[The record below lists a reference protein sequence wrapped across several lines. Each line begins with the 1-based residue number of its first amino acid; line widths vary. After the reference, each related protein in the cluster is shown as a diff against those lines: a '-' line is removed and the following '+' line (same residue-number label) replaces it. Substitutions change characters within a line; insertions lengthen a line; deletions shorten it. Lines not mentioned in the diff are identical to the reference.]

1 MGGLCL
7 KFEFIVFEAHTP
19 ETDKGESLDLMI
31 TENIIFFGACLC
43 FLSAASQL
51 VLKMKKRENYN
62 IFLLFTLLGIILL
75 QFHSMVTLS
84 VLVHPEY
91 MAYHP
96 TVLFFFCPILYYAYY
111 IVSFPDAGVPRNY
124 ALYFIPALI
133 SAAADTYLFVFKN
146 SSSGELAKMFL
157 GGENSKDVIL
167 FKIFAVASIGQI
179 LVYHF
184 RLMKVLIPSLK
195 GNGGKNIIYITLIIS
210 FLSTTSSATVIPGYI
225 LGNENYMRYSALF
238 IAVCVIIT
246 NLTGVRYPDF
256 LQMLSM
262 KVRRGIYSRSL
273 LRGLDVDRLMLKLEK
288 LMTEKN
294 IYRDDSIN
302 LADTA
307 ISLGVT
313 HHQLSQLL
321 NERLNMNFNT
331 YINSYRIEEA
341 KRLLIA
347 NPDRTVL
354 TIAYEVGF
362 NSKSSFYESFTKIT
376 GITPVEYRKT
386 YHFIIK

>member
-1 MGGLCL
+1 
-7 KFEFIVFEAHTP
+7 
-19 ETDKGESLDLMI
+19 MI
-31 TENIIFFGACLC
+31 AEKIIFFGACLC
-43 FLSAASQL
+43 FFTAVGQL

-62 IFLLFTLLGIILL
+62 LFLLFTLLGIILL
-75 QFHSMVTLS
+75 QFHSMVTS
-84 VLVHPEY
+84 AVLDHPEY
-91 MAYHP
+91 MAFHP
-96 TVLFFFCPILYYAYY
+96 TLLFIFCPILYYAYY
-111 IVSFPDAGVPRNY
+111 IVSFPDAGVPKRY
-124 ALYFIPALI
+124 ALYFIPAFI
-133 SAAADTYLFVFKN
+133 SSAADAYLFIFRN
-146 SSSGELAKMFL
+146 GSSVEFARMFWE
-157 GGENSKDVIL
+157 GENSCDVVL

-179 LVYHF
+179 LIYHF
-184 RLMKVLIPSLK
+184 WLIKVLITSLK
-195 GNGGKNIIYITLIIS
+195 GNGGKNIIYITFTVS
-210 FLSTTSSATVIPGYI
+210 FLSAVSSATVIPGYI
-225 LGNENYMRYSALF
+225 LGDENYIRYSALF
-238 IAVCVIIT
+238 IAVCVVIT

-262 KVRRGIYSRSL
+262 KVKRGIYTKSL
-273 LRGLDVDRLMLKLEK
+273 LKGLDVDRLMLGIEK
-288 LMTEKN
+288 LMTEQK
-294 IYRDDSIN
+294 IYRNDEIN

-307 ISLGVT
+307 AVLNVT

-341 KRLLIA
+341 KTLLIA

-376 GITPVEYRKT
+376 GVTPVEYRKT

>member
-1 MGGLCL
+1 
-7 KFEFIVFEAHTP
+7 
-19 ETDKGESLDLMI
+19 MI
-31 TENIIFFGACLC
+31 AENIIFFGACLC
-43 FLSAASQL
+43 FLSATGQL

-62 IFLLFTLLGIILL
+62 LFILFTLLGIILL
-75 QFHSMVTLS
+75 QFHAMTTSA

-91 MAYHP
+91 MAFHP
-96 TVLFFFCPILYYAYY
+96 TVLFIFCPILYYAYY
-111 IVSFPDAGVPRNY
+111 IVSFPDAGVPKRY
-124 ALYFIPALI
+124 ALYFIPAFI
-133 SAAADTYLFVFKN
+133 SAVSDSYLFIM
-146 SSSGELAKMFL
+146 SYGSSGELAGQFL
-157 GGENSKDVIL
+157 NGENSPDVIL
-167 FKIFAVASIGQI
+167 FKFFAVASIGQI
-179 LVYHF
+179 LIYHF
-184 RLMKVLIPSLK
+184 WLIKVLIPSLK
-195 GNGGKNIIYITLIIS
+195 GNGGRSIIYITFSVS
-210 FLSTTSSATVIPGYI
+210 FLSAVSSATAIPGYI
-225 LGNENYMRYSALF
+225 FGDINYIRYGALF
-238 IAVCVIIT
+238 ISACVIIT
-246 NLTGVRYPDF
+246 NLMGVRYPDF

-262 KVRRGIYSRSL
+262 RVKRGIYSRSL
-273 LRGLDVDRLMLKLEK
+273 LRGLDVDKVMRKLEN

-307 ISLGVT
+307 SSLDIT

-321 NERLNMNFNT
+321 NERLSMNFNT

-341 KRLLIA
+341 KKLLIA

-376 GITPVEYRKT
+376 GITPVEYRKS

>member
-1 MGGLCL
+1 M
-7 KFEFIVFEAHTP
+7 A
-19 ETDKGESLDLMI
+19 
-31 TENIIFFGACLC
+31 TENIIFFGAWVC
-43 FLSAASQL
+43 FLSAAGQL

-62 IFLLFTLLGIILL
+62 LFLLFLLLGIILL
-75 QFHSMVTLS
+75 QFHSMVTS
-84 VLVHPEY
+84 AVLDHPEY
-91 MAYHP
+91 MAFHP
-96 TVLFFFCPILYYAYY
+96 TLLFIFCPILYYAYY
-111 IVSFPDAGVPRNY
+111 IVSFPDAGVPRRY

-133 SAAADTYLFVFKN
+133 SAAADTYLFIIRN
-146 SSSGELAKMFL
+146 SSSGEFARIFL
-157 GGENSKDVIL
+157 GGGSSYDVVL
-167 FKIFAVASIGQI
+167 FKVFAVASIGQI
-179 LVYHF
+179 LIYHF
-184 RLMKVLIPSLK
+184 WLIKVLVPSLK
-195 GNGGKNIIYITLIIS
+195 GNGGKNIIYITFTVS
-210 FLSTTSSATVIPGYI
+210 FLSAASSATVIPGYI
-225 LGNENYMRYSALF
+225 LGDENYIRYSALF

-246 NLTGVRYPDF
+246 YLTGVRYPDF

-262 KVRRGIYSRSL
+262 KVKRGIYTKSL
-273 LRGLDVDRLMLKLEK
+273 LKGLDVDRLMLELEK
-288 LMTEKN
+288 LMTEEK
-294 IYRDDSIN
+294 IYRSDEIN

-307 ISLGVT
+307 SVLNVT

-341 KRLLIA
+341 KTLLIA

-376 GITPVEYRKT
+376 GVTPVEYRKT

>member
-1 MGGLCL
+1 M
-7 KFEFIVFEAHTP
+7 IV
-19 ETDKGESLDLMI
+19 
-31 TENIIFFGACLC
+31 ENIIFFGACLC
-43 FLSAASQL
+43 FLSAVSQL

-75 QFHSMVTLS
+75 QFHSIVTS
-84 VLVHPEY
+84 AVLVHPEY
-91 MAYHP
+91 IAYHP
-96 TVLFFFCPILYYAYY
+96 TVLFIFCPILYYAYY
-111 IVSFPDAGVPRNY
+111 IVSFPDAGVPKNY

-133 SAAADTYLFVFKN
+133 SAAADTYLFVFRN
-146 SSSGELAKMFL
+146 SRSGELVKMFL
-157 GGENSKDVIL
+157 GGENSADVIL
-167 FKIFAVASIGQI
+167 FRIFAVASIGQI
-179 LVYHF
+179 LIYHF
-184 RLMKVLIPSLK
+184 WLIKVLVPSLK
-195 GNGGKNIIYITLIIS
+195 STGGRNIIFITFVVS
-210 FLSTTSSATVIPGYI
+210 FLSAISSATVIPGYI
-225 LGNENYMRYSALF
+225 FGNESYIRYSALF
-238 IAVCVIIT
+238 ISVCVIIT

-262 KVRRGIYSRSL
+262 KVKRGIYSRSL

-294 IYRDDSIN
+294 IYRDDEIN

-321 NERLNMNFNT
+321 NERLSMNFNT
-331 YINSYRIEEA
+331 YINSYRIEDA
-341 KRLLIA
+341 KKLLIEY
-347 NPDRTVL
+347 PDRTVL